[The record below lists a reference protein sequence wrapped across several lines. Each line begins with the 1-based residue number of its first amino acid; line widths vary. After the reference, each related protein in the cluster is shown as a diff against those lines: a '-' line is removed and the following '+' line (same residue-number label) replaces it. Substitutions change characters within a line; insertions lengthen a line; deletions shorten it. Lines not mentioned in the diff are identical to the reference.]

1 MYPKRFIQLF
11 IIFFIT
17 IFISL
22 GIVSLFN
29 VSGFWLQGILITI
42 IGYIVLII
50 PLTTLTILKQRKKFS
65 SNTDSNSDDVFNNTL
80 AKVENVFVLATK
92 SEAGDLTAS
101 IVTFKQSASDDN
113 VFFIVTGSDTERTA
127 NIANN
132 GVAAVTTWYDEK
144 TGARFSSKHV
154 AASVIATDQ
163 VQATLQ
169 KHPEIKA
176 LGDNFNNHVIIQ
188 LTLDSALVE
197 SFRDQPIAVSF

>member
-42 IGYIVLII
+42 IGYIILII

-92 SEAGDLTAS
+92 SEAGNLTAS

-113 VFFIVTGSDTERTA
+113 VFFVVTGSDTERTA
-127 NIANN
+127 NIARN

-144 TGARFSSKHV
+144 TGARVSSKHV
-154 AASVIATDQ
+154 AASVIADDQ
-163 VQATLQ
+163 VQAMLQ

>member
-1 MYPKRFIQLF
+1 MTML
-11 IIFFIT
+11 
-17 IFISL
+17 SL
-22 GIVSLFN
+22 SLL
-29 VSGFWLQGILITI
+29 V
-42 IGYIVLII
+42 
-50 PLTTLTILKQRKKFS
+50 R
-65 SNTDSNSDDVFNNTL
+65 
-80 AKVENVFVLATK
+80 
-92 SEAGDLTAS
+92 
-101 IVTFKQSASDDN
+101 
-113 VFFIVTGSDTERTA
+113 TERTA
-127 NIANN
+127 NIARN

-154 AASVIATDQ
+154 AASVIVDDQ

>member
-92 SEAGDLTAS
+92 SETGNLTAALS
-101 IVTFKQSASDDN
+101 P
-113 VFFIVTGSDTERTA
+113 
-127 NIANN
+127 
-132 GVAAVTTWYDEK
+132 
-144 TGARFSSKHV
+144 
-154 AASVIATDQ
+154 
-163 VQATLQ
+163 QAT
-169 KHPEIKA
+169 A
-176 LGDNFNNHVIIQ
+176 
-188 LTLDSALVE
+188 
-197 SFRDQPIAVSF
+197 R

>member
-127 NIANN
+127 NIAHN
-132 GVAAVTTWYDEK
+132 GVAAVTT
-144 TGARFSSKHV
+144 
-154 AASVIATDQ
+154 
-163 VQATLQ
+163 
-169 KHPEIKA
+169 
-176 LGDNFNNHVIIQ
+176 
-188 LTLDSALVE
+188 
-197 SFRDQPIAVSF
+197 